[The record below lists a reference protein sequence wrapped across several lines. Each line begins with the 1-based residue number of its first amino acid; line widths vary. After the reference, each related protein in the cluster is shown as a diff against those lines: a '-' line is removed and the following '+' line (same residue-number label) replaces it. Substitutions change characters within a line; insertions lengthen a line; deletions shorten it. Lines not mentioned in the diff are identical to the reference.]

1 MRQVTKNLGIDLY
14 GATDEPG
21 LIAGYV
27 TAMTKLDEAA
37 SKAGI
42 DTAARAMAA
51 AAQAAAATADA
62 KAEAA
67 GEAAATA
74 DGKATA
80 AGSTATAA
88 QATAAEAAT
97 AAATADGKAV
107 IADGKAE
114 VAATAAATADGKA
127 VVADGKADAAATAA
141 ATADAKAVAAQS
153 RADAAYALAEAAGGI
168 PPLKQL
174 SRDEMITILQPNAYF
189 GFTIDN
195 DNNMGYVLN
204 LTGKLKY
211 VQVAMSLINEPNNWA
226 STGSR
231 PLRKAEADMD
241 TVVQWLGICPNM
253 QISDSSTYA
262 IRPYQEYSTSHGYN
276 WNYRIIKTGSYT
288 MPLYAHCMLWFSGL
302 IMMPTDTELGT
313 AIN

>member
-37 SKAGI
+37 ARAGI

-127 VVADGKADAAATAA
+127 VVADGKAEAAATAA

-174 SRDEMITILQPNAYF
+174 SRQEMIDILQPPTSGW
-189 GFTIDN
+189 GFTVTN
-195 DNNMGYVLN
+195 DNNEGYVIN
-204 LTGKLKY
+204 ITGRLKY
-211 VQVAMSLINEPNNWA
+211 IQVYMSLINSSNW
-226 STGSR
+226 STEIR
-231 PLRKAEADMD
+231 YLRQSNP
-241 TVVQWLGICPNM
+241 TVQWLDIYPHMERAGSTAEIIRVYRAWTSGTSSYDDRYNLARYSSGS
-253 QISDSSTYA
+253 IFSDV
-262 IRPYQEYSTSHGYN
+262 RCQ
-276 WNYRIIKTGSYT
+276 
-288 MPLYAHCMLWFSGL
+288 LWFSGL

-313 AIN
+313 DIN

>member
-127 VVADGKADAAATAA
+127 VIADGKADAAATAA

-153 RADAAYALAEAAGGI
+153 RADAAYALAEQAGGI
-168 PPLKQL
+168 PPLKRL
-174 SRDEMITILQPNAYF
+174 SRDEMITILQPNSEF
-189 GFTIDN
+189 NSCFTIDTV
-195 DNNMGYVLN
+195 NNEGYVINLTKRLKFVQFKLN
-204 LTGKLKY
+204 LVSKSVSASSHRIRDSY
-211 VQVAMSLINEPNNWA
+211 VNVTDNVSWLDCFPTIAIATTSSIKVNIYQDYISGGPYWAPSYMFYPSASISNNQRCIFIMQ
-226 STGSR
+226 G
-231 PLRKAEADMD
+231 L
-241 TVVQWLGICPNM
+241 VQ
-253 QISDSSTYA
+253 YA
-262 IRPYQEYSTSHGYN
+262 
-276 WNYRIIKTGSYT
+276 
-288 MPLYAHCMLWFSGL
+288 
-302 IMMPTDTELGT
+302 TDTDVGT
-313 AIN
+313 DIN